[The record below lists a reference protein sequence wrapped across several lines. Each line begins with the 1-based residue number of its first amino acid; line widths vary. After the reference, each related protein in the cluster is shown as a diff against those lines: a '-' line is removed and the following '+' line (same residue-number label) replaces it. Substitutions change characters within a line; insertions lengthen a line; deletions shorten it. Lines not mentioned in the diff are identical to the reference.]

1 MQYIVAFASPS
12 MLFKFCIHFLRKIG
26 KFSPSIPK
34 KKWYLYKEFRIPS
47 QRLNFK
53 TSGLHDYRWTRNM
66 VKKYSISYLVN
77 HWNFSSHN
85 INPLH
90 TLMTKVKVRH
100 FTASTDNLA
109 QRLSIYIYTHTYI
122 LFFFFFSVSNLN
134 LIVSGLPREIIQ
146 LLPSQRKKPKLFN
159 PGRKTYDK

>member
-1 MQYIVAFASPS
+1 MQYIIAFASSS

-34 KKWYLYKEFRIPS
+34 KKWYLYKEFRISS

-53 TSGLHDYRWTRNM
+53 TSGLHDYRWPRNM

-90 TLMTKVKVRH
+90 TLMTRVKARH

-109 QRLSIYIYTHTYI
+109 QRLSIHTHTHTHTY
-122 LFFFFFSVSNLN
+122 FFFFSVSNLI
-134 LIVSGLPREIIQ
+134 LIVRGLPREIIQ
-146 LLPSQRKKPKLFN
+146 PLPSQRKKPKLFN
-159 PGRKTYDK
+159 PAIKTYDK

>member
-1 MQYIVAFASPS
+1 MFILNHGVT
-12 MLFKFCIHFLRKIG
+12 
-26 KFSPSIPK
+26 
-34 KKWYLYKEFRIPS
+34 PS

-109 QRLSIYIYTHTYI
+109 QRLSIHTHTHTHTHTFFL
-122 LFFFFFSVSNLN
+122 LFIKQFNYNCKGFTQRNYPTPAKPEKKTQ
-134 LIVSGLPREIIQ
+134 IVQ
-146 LLPSQRKKPKLFN
+146 PS
-159 PGRKTYDK
+159 